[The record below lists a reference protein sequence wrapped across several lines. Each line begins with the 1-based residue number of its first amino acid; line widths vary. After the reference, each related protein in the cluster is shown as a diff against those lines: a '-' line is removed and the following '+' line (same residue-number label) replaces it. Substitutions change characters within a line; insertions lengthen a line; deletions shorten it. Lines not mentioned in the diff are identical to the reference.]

1 MKKHVIY
8 PWLLIGA
15 TWLCSCHD
23 GLKQELDELRQ
34 ELITQR
40 ELIDQLRQGNTVSG
54 IAYTDEGYT
63 LTLSD
68 GSTIM
73 LTYATPSSPGATT
86 ATGCSTARKPASP
99 ADEAATSPA
108 LTTGDNGHWFINGQ
122 DTGIQAQ
129 TSTNELINIVLLNQN
144 LIFTF
149 SDGTQISVAMD
160 GTENLKND
168 ICLPKYLYMLSD
180 TRNDV
185 FVEPFIRRWRPSSD
199 IVRFN
204 SQSPMIEQTTRHICL
219 AQPIPWQTL
228 GVNLYNEELEV
239 VKSHTSII
247 RVGEKGHGQR
257 RGARANRGRQ
267 LCARRLFQG
276 CPARPRVR
284 ARHQDDRP
292 ARSGRLRR
300 AIR

>member
-1 MKKHVIY
+1 M
-8 PWLLIGA
+8 
-15 TWLCSCHD
+15 
-23 GLKQELDELRQ
+23 
-34 ELITQR
+34 
-40 ELIDQLRQGNTVSG
+40 SG
-54 IAYTDEGYT
+54 IDYTDEGYT

-68 GSTIM
+68 GSTIT
-73 LTYATPSSPGATT
+73 LTYATPIISRS
-86 ATGCSTARKPASP
+86 
-99 ADEAATSPA
+99 
-108 LTTGDNGHWFINGQ
+108 DNGHWLLNGQ
-122 DTGIQAQ
+122 ETGIPRRRGRHLPRPDHRRQRPLVHQRAGHRNQAQ
-129 TSTNELINIVLLNQN
+129 TSTNELVNIVLLNQN

-247 RVGEKGHGQR
+247 RVGEKGTGSGEVRVQIVGDSYVHG
-257 RGARANRGRQ
+257 GF
-267 LCARRLFQG
+267 FQG